1 MIFIDTSALYA
12 LADRDDPHHGA
23 ARVRLQSLLEAGEGL
38 LTHNYVLVESMA
50 LLQSRLGRDAA
61 LRLAHDSRAV
71 DVEWIDPAAHQEAV
85 RALARQ
91 RRRVSFVDQVSF
103 VIMRRRGVEVA
114 FAFDPDFEREGFRLA

>member
-1 MIFIDTSALYA
+1 MIFVDTSAFYA

-23 ARVRLQSLLEAGEGL
+23 ARVRLRSLLEADEGL

-50 LLQSRLGRDAA
+50 LLQSRLGREAA
-61 LRLAHDSRAV
+61 LRLAHDSRAI
-71 DVEWIDPAAHQEAV
+71 DVEWIDAAAHQEAV

-103 VIMRRRGVEVA
+103 VVMRRRAVEVA